1 MRGRLTERKKYA
13 IIEKKEVRDT
23 EALTFSVGEGDGG
36 LTVREF
42 LSRRGFSS
50 SLIRRVKYGGIARD
64 GLPLRTVDPLSVG
77 DTLTVTLPTG
87 KSENIPPISLPLELV
102 YEDEEVLVAKKP
114 PNMPTHP
121 SRGNHLPTLAN
132 AVAAYVAP
140 RPFVFR
146 AITRLDRDT
155 EGLVLIAKDALSALR
170 LSEAMAGGEIRKRY
184 LAVTSR
190 PPTPPEGEIDAPIA
204 RESEGALRRVVREDG
219 KPARTRYRTLAQNEA
234 GHALVVLTPLTGRT
248 HQLRVHMAYLG
259 APLDA
264 DFLYGV
270 GREEAHYRLAAA
282 GLEFPHPRTGER
294 VGLFYRPHFVS
305 EEFPSLDISDDALF

>member
-1 MRGRLTERKKYA
+1 MHGRLTERKKYA

-50 SLIRRVKYGGIARD
+50 SLIRRVKYGGIAR
-64 GLPLRTVDPLSVG
+64 GGILLRTVDPLSVG

-87 KSENIPPISLPLELV
+87 QSENIPPISLPLERL
-102 YEDEEVLVAKKP
+102 YEDEEVLVVKKP
-114 PNMPTHP
+114 PHMPTHP

-190 PPTPPEGEIDAPIA
+190 PPTPHEGEIDAPIA

-219 KPARTRYRTLAQNEA
+219 KPAHTRYRTLAQNEE
-234 GHALVVLTPLTGRT
+234 GHALVALTPLTGRT

-270 GREEAHYRLAAA
+270 GREGAYYRLAAV
-282 GLEFPHPRTGER
+282 GLEFPHPRTGTKTVISYLPRFVENEFF
-294 VGLFYRPHFVS
+294 LFYSEHFTI
-305 EEFPSLDISDDALF
+305 F